1 MERLRLHRQAQYA
14 APDRQEL
21 PVRALASIMIAAVA
35 IAVTIAV
42 AVATAIITAIVIA
55 PVIVTAIVIAPV
67 IVAAIVIAAVIVMAI
82 VIIAIV
88 IAAIIIAAIIVVTIV
103 IAPVIVV
110 IIVIAAII
118 VIMAIIV
125 PAIVVP
131 DRADFMRNHFFGIQI
146 VNGFHLNPVAHGFDF
161 GLAIAALDLDL
172 GKSVPGKGPLQARYK
187 VLGKCGRCQTDD
199 NGGGS
204 EEYTCHEISLLHVS
218 VDDQG
223 DSCFPPGVFGV
234 FACPQT
240 DPGKSDEPLNCGLIL
255 PACTP
260 GLAA

>member
-21 PVRALASIMIAAVA
+21 PIRAVASIMIAAVA
-35 IAVTIAV
+35 IAVAIAI
-42 AVATAIITAIVIA
+42 AVATAII
-55 PVIVTAIVIAPV
+55 TAIVIAPV

-88 IAAIIIAAIIVVTIV
+88 IMAIVIAAIIVVTIIIAAIIV
-103 IAPVIVV
+103 IMA
-110 IIVIAAII
+110 IVIAAII

-146 VNGFHLNPVAHGFDF
+146 VNGFHLHPVAHGFDF

-240 DPGKSDEPLNCGLIL
+240 DPDNSDEPLNCGLIL

>member
-1 MERLRLHRQAQYA
+1 
-14 APDRQEL
+14 
-21 PVRALASIMIAAVA
+21 MIAAVA
-35 IAVTIAV
+35 IAVAIAV
-42 AVATAIITAIVIA
+42 AVAVAIAVATAII
-55 PVIVTAIVIAPV
+55 TAIVIAPV

-88 IAAIIIAAIIVVTIV
+88 IAAIIIAAIIIAAIIIVT
-103 IAPVIVV
+103 
-110 IIVIAAII
+110 IVIAAII

-146 VNGFHLNPVAHGFDF
+146 VNGFHLHPVAHGFDF

-204 EEYTCHEISLLHVS
+204 EEYTCHEISFLHVS

-240 DPGKSDEPLNCGLIL
+240 DPDNSDEPLNCGLIL

>member
-21 PVRALASIMIAAVA
+21 PVRAVASIMIAAVA
-35 IAVTIAV
+35 IAVAIAI
-42 AVATAIITAIVIA
+42 AVATAII
-55 PVIVTAIVIAPV
+55 TAIVIAPV

-88 IAAIIIAAIIVVTIV
+88 IMAIVIAAIIVVT
-103 IAPVIVV
+103 
-110 IIVIAAII
+110 IVIAAII

>member
-1 MERLRLHRQAQYA
+1 
-14 APDRQEL
+14 
-21 PVRALASIMIAAVA
+21 
-35 IAVTIAV
+35 
-42 AVATAIITAIVIA
+42 
-55 PVIVTAIVIAPV
+55 
-67 IVAAIVIAAVIVMAI
+67 MAI

-88 IAAIIIAAIIVVTIV
+88 IAAIIIAAIIVVT
-103 IAPVIVV
+103 
-110 IIVIAAII
+110 IVIAAII